1 VLGITSSRK
10 ATRDSYEQRQLRIRS
25 LAGREERAKQEGR
38 PQQYKEVMPR
48 RSVGINHHLYATVHM
63 LPLSSTNN
71 SVEREHENG
80 PRYVGLDAQ
89 RELDQHVA
97 FQYQE
102 ARHRSYIRNSDS
114 SELATWKGSSVGQGL
129 FRL

>member
-1 VLGITSSRK
+1 
-10 ATRDSYEQRQLRIRS
+10 
-25 LAGREERAKQEGR
+25 
-38 PQQYKEVMPR
+38 MPR
-48 RSVGINHHLYATVHM
+48 RSVGINHHSYATVHM

-102 ARHRSYIRNSDS
+102 ARHRSYIRNSDFN
-114 SELATWKGSSVGQGL
+114 EFATWKGSSLGQGL
-129 FRL
+129 LDYKHPNISSFVLT